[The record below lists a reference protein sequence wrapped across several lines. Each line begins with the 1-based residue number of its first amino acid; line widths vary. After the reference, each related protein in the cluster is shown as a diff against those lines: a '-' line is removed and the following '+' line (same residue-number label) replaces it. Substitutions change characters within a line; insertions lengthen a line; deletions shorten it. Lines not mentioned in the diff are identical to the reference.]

1 MAVKE
6 GVSGFTPLALTELR
20 VAGAALLFAAIYL
33 VWHGPRRPQLT
44 RREWG
49 FMALA
54 ALSGVAFNQF
64 FFISGVARSS
74 VAHAGL
80 IVAVGP
86 VMVLVLSCLLRLE
99 ALTVLK
105 FVGMLVSFAGV
116 TVLTLGKGLRGNGSY
131 WKGDLILLAGSAVF
145 AYYTIL
151 VKEGANR
158 FDAVTLNGVAYL
170 IGLALAAPFGV
181 RSVLEVQW
189 KAIPSAAWWGL
200 GFAIVFGSVVPYL
213 IFAVAMTELTAAPP
227 AGPPSEKRRGRLRS
241 LKHRLH
247 RPSSHH
253 ETDRRHSWRRNR
265 SRGDGRG
272 GQGLARLDRPPRA
285 SARDRHLRLGCGE
298 IPPRGRLAS
307 GRRLGDVAPRVSS
320 YLVGCFWRS
329 PRSLQPPCRRHP
341 SRNSLRA

>member
-1 MAVKE
+1 MDRTAAAQRELGAVGEPRRSHKLMHGLMLIATFCWAGNIVAVKE

-189 KAIPSAAWWGL
+189 KAKFS
-200 GFAIVFGSVVPYL
+200 
-213 IFAVAMTELTAAPP
+213 
-227 AGPPSEKRRGRLRS
+227 
-241 LKHRLH
+241 
-247 RPSSHH
+247 
-253 ETDRRHSWRRNR
+253 
-265 SRGDGRG
+265 
-272 GQGLARLDRPPRA
+272 
-285 SARDRHLRLGCGE
+285 
-298 IPPRGRLAS
+298 
-307 GRRLGDVAPRVSS
+307 
-320 YLVGCFWRS
+320 
-329 PRSLQPPCRRHP
+329 
-341 SRNSLRA
+341 